1 MSVIGLIGAKSSGK
15 SEVARCLV
23 ESHGFERLRFADGL
37 KNMLKALGLTDA
49 QVDGDLKE
57 EPSELLCGHSP
68 RWAMQS
74 LGTEWG
80 RKLIGDNIWVAFT
93 QRQIMDRLCANPQA
107 NIVVDDV
114 RFPNEVIMLHQLGA
128 QVWRVRRPTV
138 EPVYSRW
145 DTFLAQTGLSHKI
158 HPSELYWR
166 VLAADH
172 EIVNDACLLELK
184 TKVAWLVKEAAE
196 RDQMQGACHG

>member
-1 MSVIGLIGAKSSGK
+1 MAVIGLIGAKSSGK
-15 SEVARCLV
+15 SEAARCLV
-23 ESHGFERLRFADGL
+23 EEHGFERLRFADGL
-37 KNMLKALGLTDA
+37 KKMLRALGLNEA

-57 EPSELLCGHSP
+57 EPSDLLCGKTP

-80 RKLIGDNIWVAFT
+80 RKLIGDNIWTAVT
-93 QRQIMDRLCANPQA
+93 QHQIMERLCQNPDA

-128 QVWRVRRPTV
+128 QVWRVRRPSV
-138 EPVYSRW
+138 EPKYSW
-145 DTFLAQTGLSHKI
+145 LQTFLAQAGLSRTI
-158 HPSELYWR
+158 HPSELYWK

-172 EIVNDACLLELK
+172 DIFNDACLLELR
-184 TKVAWLVKEAAE
+184 TKVGWLVEEALAAE
-196 RDQMQGACHG
+196 QPPLAA